1 MIIQY
6 SSGMLQKVMSDN
18 SEVCTGETDDYMTE
32 LLLFFFSFF
41 LNNILLYEFTTVY
54 PFLPKDILVA
64 SKIWQL

>member
-32 LLLFFFSFF
+32 LLL
-41 LNNILLYEFTTVY
+41 LC
-54 PFLPKDILVA
+54 
-64 SKIWQL
+64 